1 MNRSVS
7 FLIILVLV
15 IAVGVLGY
23 MYYDA
28 RQRHGL
34 EIKVGQVENGY
45 TGSTSTA
52 LSWHVV

>member
-23 MYYDA
+23 MYYDT